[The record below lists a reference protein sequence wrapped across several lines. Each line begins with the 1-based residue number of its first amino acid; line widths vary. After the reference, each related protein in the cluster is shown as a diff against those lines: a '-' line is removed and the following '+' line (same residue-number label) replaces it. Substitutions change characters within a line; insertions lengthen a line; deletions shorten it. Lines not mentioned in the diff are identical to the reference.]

1 MLIGQNRGIS
11 TLKNEWRLFQRQRA
25 RRAERDMTQATLCVI
40 ILMML
45 IV

>member
-1 MLIGQNRGIS
+1 
-11 TLKNEWRLFQRQRA
+11 LKNDWRLFQRQRA